1 MRASET
7 ARHCVAEAARRIE
20 RVSSAPHILFVED
33 DEDIRTMVAEFL
45 GSSGFRVSVARDGR
59 EMDRVL
65 AVSRIDLLI
74 LDIMLPGEDGLSL
87 CRRVRAGGELP
98 VIMLTARGSE
108 IERVVGLEIGAD
120 DYLAKPFST
129 HELLARIRAVLRR
142 THALGGAPSSSRPS
156 VLTFAGWE
164 LNLGARRL
172 QSADGIRVPLT
183 GAEFDLLVA
192 FCEHPNRVLTRDQLL
207 DLTRGKS
214 ALPFDRSI
222 DIQVSRLRRKIE
234 SDPRDPALIQTVRAG
249 GYIFTAEVAPG

>member
-1 MRASET
+1 MAQT
-7 ARHCVAEAARRIE
+7 PPTVTT
-20 RVSSAPHILFVED
+20 SAHVLFVED
-33 DEDIRTMVAEFL
+33 DPEIRSLVADFL
-45 GSSGFRVSVARDGR
+45 GSNGFRVSVARDGR

-65 AVSRIDLLI
+65 DLSRIDLLI

-87 CRRVRAGGELP
+87 CRRVRADSNLP

-108 IERVVGLEIGAD
+108 IERVVGLEMGAD
-120 DYLAKPFST
+120 DYLSKPFST

-142 THALGGAPSSSRPS
+142 TRSLGATPSAARPA
-156 VLTFAGWE
+156 VLGFSGWV
-164 LNLGARRL
+164 LNLGSRRL

-207 DLTRGKS
+207 DLTRGR
-214 ALPFDRSI
+214 APAPFDRSI

-234 SDPRDPALIQTVRAG
+234 RDPRDPALIQTVRAG
-249 GYIFTAEVAPG
+249 GYIFTAEVVPG

>member
-1 MRASET
+1 M
-7 ARHCVAEAARRIE
+7 
-20 RVSSAPHILFVED
+20 SSAPHILFVED
-33 DEDIRTMVAEFL
+33 DEEIRTMVADFL
-45 GSSGFRVSVARDGR
+45 GNNGFRVSVARDGR

-87 CRRVRAGGELP
+87 CRRVRAGGNLP

-142 THALGGAPSSSRPS
+142 THALGATPSSSRPS
-156 VLTFAGWE
+156 VLTFAGWV
-164 LNLGARRL
+164 LNLGSRRL

-214 ALPFDRSI
+214 AVPFDRSI

-249 GYIFTAEVAPG
+249 GYVFTAEVAPG